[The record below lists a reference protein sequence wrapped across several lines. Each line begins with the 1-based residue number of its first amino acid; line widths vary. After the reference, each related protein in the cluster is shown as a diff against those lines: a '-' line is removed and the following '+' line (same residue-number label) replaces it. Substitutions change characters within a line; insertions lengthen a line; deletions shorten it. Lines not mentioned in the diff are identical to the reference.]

1 MQEVE
6 ALIRAKQEEMER
18 STLTVKEEK
27 QRLLEMKRMKD
38 DARQASALV
47 LSRAPSQSL
56 FAARA
61 ARSAIGCAVNPFPV
75 RPPPAVGCGV
85 GERF

>member
-18 STLTVKEEK
+18 STLTIKEEK

-38 DARQASALV
+38 DARQASALCSAGLPPSPCLLPV
-47 LSRAPSQSL
+47 LPALQSAAP
-56 FAARA
+56 
-61 ARSAIGCAVNPFPV
+61 
-75 RPPPAVGCGV
+75 
-85 GERF
+85 